1 MALNF
6 SPVATPLR
14 NLEIWH
20 ADNSEYAFA
29 ISRVSQSGTDSDGSP
44 EYVASWRSLLHNKPT
59 DTVGGSP
66 FATFAEAEE
75 ACEFFLMHL
84 DVMKSEV
91 LDPSYM
97 PLKTMPAWTRDW
109 HVWRV
114 VVPRRSITGRLLR
127 GEVLRR
133 HDGRSWIYKKLGQA
147 GARNE

>member
-1 MALNF
+1 MALHF

-20 ADNSEYAFA
+20 ANNSEYAFA
-29 ISRVSQSGTDSDGSP
+29 ISRVGQNGPGPHRSP
-44 EYVASWRSLLHNKPT
+44 EYVASWRSLHHNNPT
-59 DTVGGSP
+59 ATVGGSP

-75 ACEFFLMHL
+75 ACALFLMHL
-84 DVMKSEV
+84 DVMSTET

-114 VVPRRSITGRLLR
+114 AVPRRSITGRLVR

-133 HDGRSWIYKKLGQA
+133 HDGRSWIYKKLERASA
-147 GARNE
+147 GSE